1 MSARECLYNEREPI
15 VCMVFVHPEPLAC
28 DRVGGICCYLPVRF
42 VCVGGLN
49 TPGAN
54 ARGVCNGFRQ
64 KNGSLDR
71 ALSSNGSTPSWCFG
85 GRVFADEVFTADA

>member
-1 MSARECLYNEREPI
+1 MSDSRLSAWFLCTLSPWPVI
-15 VCMVFVHPEPLAC
+15 GWAAFV
-28 DRVGGICCYLPVRF
+28 VICRSDL
-42 VCVGGLN
+42 CVWGGLN